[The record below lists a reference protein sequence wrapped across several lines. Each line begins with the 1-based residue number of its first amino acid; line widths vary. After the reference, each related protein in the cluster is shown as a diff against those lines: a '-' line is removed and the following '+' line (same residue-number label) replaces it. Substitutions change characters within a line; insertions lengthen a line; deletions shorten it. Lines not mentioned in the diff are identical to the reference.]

1 MTRIIF
7 CALLALAA
15 AYPAVAQEKPTV
27 FVTDDFLIRER
38 FWFENPKDVL
48 DELSPHLDAEAEELA
63 RSFAKNCDCLI
74 TSKPGEA
81 DYVLIVSWHDLKY
94 GAKLAPKRY
103 VLLKADDDQLV
114 SKGSVRRVKNI
125 ISDSCKAIQ
134 KERKKS
140 N

>member
-1 MTRIIF
+1 M
-7 CALLALAA
+7 LAA
-15 AYPAVAQEKPTV
+15 AYPAAAQEKAMV
-27 FVTDDFLIRER
+27 FVSDDFFIRER
-38 FWFENPKDVL
+38 FWFENPKGVL

-63 RSFAKNCDCLI
+63 RSFARNCDCLI
-74 TSKPGEA
+74 TSRPGEA
-81 DYVLIVSWHDLKY
+81 DYVLIVSWHDLKF

-103 VLLKADDDQLV
+103 VLLKADDDRLV

-134 KERKKS
+134 KEQGRS

>member
-1 MTRIIF
+1 M
-7 CALLALAA
+7 
-15 AYPAVAQEKPTV
+15 

-38 FWFENPKDVL
+38 FWFENPKGVL
-48 DELSPHLDAEAEELA
+48 DELSPHLDTEAEELA
-63 RSFAKNCDCLI
+63 RTFAKNCDCLI

-81 DYVLIVSWHDLKY
+81 DYVLIISWHDLKY

-103 VLLKADDDQLV
+103 VLLKADDDQLI

-134 KERKKS
+134 KDRKQS

>member
-1 MTRIIF
+1 MTKFIF
-7 CALLALAA
+7 CTLLVLAA
-15 AYPAVAQEKPTV
+15 AYPAAAQEKPTV
-27 FVTDDFLIRER
+27 FVTDDFYIRER
-38 FWFENPKDVL
+38 FWFENPKGVL
-48 DELSPHLDAEAEELA
+48 DELSPHLDAEAEEIA

-81 DYVLIVSWHDLKY
+81 DYVLIISWHDLKY

-103 VLLKADDDQLV
+103 VLLKSDDDQLV

-134 KERKKS
+134 KERTKS
-140 N
+140 T